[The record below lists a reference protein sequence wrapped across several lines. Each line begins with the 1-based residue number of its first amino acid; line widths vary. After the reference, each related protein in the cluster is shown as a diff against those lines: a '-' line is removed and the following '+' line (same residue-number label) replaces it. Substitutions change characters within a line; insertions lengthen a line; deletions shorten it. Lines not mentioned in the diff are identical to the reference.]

1 MKGRSR
7 PLRRTPKPQ
16 KRRRLTAP
24 GASPGTLVAPANAAP
39 PKIRCIGYG
48 PAGVTERDAIS
59 ANDLPSLTDGQTVRW
74 IDVINLG
81 DAEAIQKI
89 GDVFGLHPLAL
100 EDILDPHQR
109 PKVDVYE
116 DHLLVITQALGAGS
130 REAGATDGRLETHQ
144 VAICLGHD
152 FVVTFRET
160 PGNTFDPVLQ
170 RLHAVDGR
178 FRRRGPDYLAY
189 ALIDAAIDA
198 FFPLLEVYGE
208 RVEDVETQVIEHP
221 ETGQINRIHDLKR
234 NLLTARR
241 AVWPQREMLN
251 ALVRDESPFISSQ
264 TQVYLRDCYDHT
276 IQLID
281 MIETDREIAS
291 GLIDIHLSSA
301 SNHMNQ
307 VMKVLTIISTIFI
320 PLTFIVGVYGM
331 NFDRSASRWNMPE
344 LGWRY
349 GYPVTLLVMTAIA
362 VGLVWIFWRRGW
374 IGTRDGF

>member
-1 MKGRSR
+1 M
-7 PLRRTPKPQ
+7 
-16 KRRRLTAP
+16 
-24 GASPGTLVAPANAAP
+24 
-39 PKIRCIGYG
+39 
-48 PAGVTERDAIS
+48 
-59 ANDLPSLTDGQTVRW
+59 
-74 IDVINLG
+74 
-81 DAEAIQKI
+81 
-89 GDVFGLHPLAL
+89 
-100 EDILDPHQR
+100 
-109 PKVDVYE
+109 
-116 DHLLVITQALGAGS
+116 
-130 REAGATDGRLETHQ
+130 
-144 VAICLGHD
+144 
-152 FVVTFRET
+152 
-160 PGNTFDPVLQ
+160 
-170 RLHAVDGR
+170 
-178 FRRRGPDYLAY
+178 
-189 ALIDAAIDA
+189 
-198 FFPLLEVYGE
+198 
-208 RVEDVETQVIEHP
+208 IEHP

>member
-1 MKGRSR
+1 M
-7 PLRRTPKPQ
+7 RRTLKPQ

-39 PKIRCIGYG
+39 PEIRCIDYG
-48 PAGVTERDAIS
+48 PAGVTEEDAVS

-74 IDVINLG
+74 IDVVNLG

-116 DHLLVITQALGAGS
+116 DHLLVITRALGAVS
-130 REAGATDGRLETHQ
+130 REAGATEGRLETHQ

-160 PGNTFDPVLQ
+160 PGNTFDSVLQ
-170 RLHAVDGR
+170 RLHGVDGR
-178 FRRRGPDYLAY
+178 FRARGADYLAY

-198 FFPLLEVYGE
+198 FFPLLEAYGE
-208 RVEDVETQVIEHP
+208 QVEDVETQVIEHP
-221 ETGQINRIHDLKR
+221 QTGQINSIHDLKR

-251 ALVRDESPFISSQ
+251 ALVRDESSFISSQ
-264 TQVYLRDCYDHT
+264 TQLYLRDCYDHT

-301 SNHMNQ
+301 SNRMNE

-331 NFDRSASRWNMPE
+331 NFDRSVSRWNMPE

-349 GYPVTLLVMTAIA
+349 GYPIALLVMTAIA
-362 VGLVWIFWRRGW
+362 VVLVWIFWRRGW
-374 IGTRDGF
+374 IGTRDDF